1 MVRILTLWLVALV
14 MVGCSRQMPSI
25 GEVALLG
32 AEYPVGG
39 EWPSRVDVAVDV
51 DNAGGKLKLLRGRLR
66 VSYDGRRV
74 VVLTLERKVV
84 VGGRASEQVILPLK
98 VSVARSSQS
107 LALREALREGNFSD
121 TELEAARRCLIQR
134 YNSACDNADAL
145 ENFYIG
151 QTIYDDY
158 HTPEQMRAKALEV
171 TREDVQRAA
180 RLTHFDSLY
189 MLMPNDEE
197 VAE

>member
-84 VGGRASEQVILPLK
+84 VGGRESGQVVLPLR

-107 LALREALREGNFSD
+107 LALREALREG
-121 TELEAARRCLIQR
+121 ELERIGVDWQVAVRRGVAYAELEQPMRPLGEVLDAAQRERLIEILR
-134 YNSACDNADAL
+134 SIN
-145 ENFYIG
+145 E
-151 QTIYDDY
+151 
-158 HTPEQMRAKALEV
+158 
-171 TREDVQRAA
+171 
-180 RLTHFDSLY
+180 
-189 MLMPNDEE
+189 
-197 VAE
+197 

>member
-39 EWPSRVDVAVDV
+39 EWPSRVDVVVDV

-84 VGGRASEQVILPLK
+84 VDGRKSEQVILPLK

-107 LALREALREGNFSD
+107 LALREALREGNLERIAVDWQLSVRRGVAYA
-121 TELEAARRCLIQR
+121 ELEQPMRPLGEVLEAAQREQLIEILKSI
-134 YNSACDNADAL
+134 N
-145 ENFYIG
+145 E
-151 QTIYDDY
+151 
-158 HTPEQMRAKALEV
+158 
-171 TREDVQRAA
+171 
-180 RLTHFDSLY
+180 
-189 MLMPNDEE
+189 
-197 VAE
+197 